1 MDLFKDKPII
11 VTKTPHTAEEFI
23 QKKIELL
30 VNSKQK
36 TAFEL
41 NQLFFFY

>member
-1 MDLFKDKPII
+1 MDKPII
-11 VTKTPHTAEEFI
+11 VTKIPYTAEEFI

-36 TAFEL
+36 TAF
-41 NQLFFFY
+41 